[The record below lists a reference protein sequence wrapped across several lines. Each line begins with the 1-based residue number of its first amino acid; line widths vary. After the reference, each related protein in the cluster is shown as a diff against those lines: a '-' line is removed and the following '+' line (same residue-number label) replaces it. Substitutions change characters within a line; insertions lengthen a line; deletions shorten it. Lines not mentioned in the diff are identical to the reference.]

1 MRARHLVSGLIENE
15 MVILRKTE
23 IAMMRTKCGVKLIE
37 KRRSQELM
45 SLQGFKEYFG
55 WTSQGEWSMML

>member
-1 MRARHLVSGLIENE
+1 MGARHRVSGLIENE

-37 KRRSQELM
+37 KRSQELM
-45 SLQGFKEYFG
+45 SLQGFEGYFG